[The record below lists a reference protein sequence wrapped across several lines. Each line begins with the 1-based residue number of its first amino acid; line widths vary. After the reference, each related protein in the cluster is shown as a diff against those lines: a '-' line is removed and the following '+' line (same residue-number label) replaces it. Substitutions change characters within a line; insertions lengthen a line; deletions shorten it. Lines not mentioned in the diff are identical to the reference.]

1 MACIRVRM
9 PTIDSHPAHT
19 CEPYVC
25 DSYTCDWQQFTR
37 QFTRRSITVYRE
49 GHSGLQGAAHRSIER
64 GRGVYL
70 AGGMEFTRE
79 FTVL

>member
-19 CEPYVC
+19 CEVYVC
-25 DSYTCDWQQFTR
+25 DSYAHGCCSLPGQITQ
-37 QFTRRSITVYRE
+37 RSTTVYRE
-49 GHSGLQGAAHRSIER
+49 GHSGLHGAVHRSIER

-70 AGGMEFTRE
+70 GGGMEFTRE